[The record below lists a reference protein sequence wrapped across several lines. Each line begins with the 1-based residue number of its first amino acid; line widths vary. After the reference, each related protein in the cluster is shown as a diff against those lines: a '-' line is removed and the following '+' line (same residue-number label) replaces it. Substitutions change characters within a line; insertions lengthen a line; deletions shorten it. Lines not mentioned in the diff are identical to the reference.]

1 MKSFY
6 KAIDSIKDVVN
17 AQPFNS
23 TVTFGDIADI
33 DLKKQ
38 TIFPL
43 AHIMVNN
50 MTIEENHVSFNVTLF
65 LMDLVDDSKKADT
78 SLFLGNDNSQD
89 VINTQAAL
97 ATRVFRVLQKGDLY
111 RSEFELISSPN
122 CKYFVERFDNDLA
135 GWACTF
141 DIATKSNMT
150 YCD

>member
-6 KAIDSIKDVVN
+6 KVIDSIKDVVN
-17 AQPFNS
+17 AQPFNN
-23 TVTFGDIADI
+23 TVTFGNIADT

-78 SLFLGNDNSQD
+78 SLFLGNDNTQD

-122 CKYFVERFDNDLA
+122 CEYFVERFDNALA

>member
-6 KAIDSIKDVVN
+6 KVIDTIRDVVN
-17 AQPFNS
+17 AEPFNN
-23 TVTFGDIADI
+23 TVTFGDVADI

-65 LMDLVDDSKKADT
+65 LMDLVDVSKKADT
-78 SLFLGNDNSQD
+78 SLFLGNDNTQD

-97 ATRVFRVLQKGDLY
+97 ATRVFRVLQKRDLY

-122 CKYFVERFDNDLA
+122 CEHFVERFDNTLA
-135 GWACTF
+135 GWECTF
-141 DIATKSNMT
+141 DIATKTDMS
-150 YCD
+150 YCG